1 MYYMDIWK
9 NTYEL
14 FNPVNNL
21 VLRINLNVLLILYEN
36 DLLYDVS
43 VYSIAVKNVTIQ
55 LLKNTPTSRPPCRLL
70 TSRRS

>member
-1 MYYMDIWK
+1 MYYMDTWK

-21 VLRINLNVLLILYEN
+21 VLRINLKVLLILYEN

-55 LLKNTPTSRPPCRLL
+55 LLKNTPTSGPP
-70 TSRRS
+70 